1 MAKLFNLEIITPERT
16 FYRGEVESVIV
27 NTVGGQMGVLKG
39 NAPLVTALVSGDLKI
54 QKDGKWYHAA
64 NSNGFMEVTPEKVI
78 IFCQTVFWP
87 SEMEQSELLDKERRQ
102 REAMENA
109 QTAKA
114 YYLAK
119 VSLMRTLAKLSVKYE
134 HENSAMLDR

>member
-1 MAKLFNLEIITPERT
+1 MASLFKLEIITPERT
-16 FYRGEVESVIV
+16 FYRGEVESIIV

-39 NAPLVTALVSGDLKI
+39 NLPLVTALVSGDLKI
-54 QKDGKWYHAA
+54 QKDEKWYHAA
-64 NSNGFMEVTPEKVI
+64 NSNGFMEVTPEKVM

-87 SEMEQSELLDKERRQ
+87 SEMEQSQLLDKERRQ

-109 QTAKA
+109 RTAKA

-134 HENSAMLDR
+134 NENNSLLDK

>member
-1 MAKLFNLEIITPERT
+1 
-16 FYRGEVESVIV
+16 
-27 NTVGGQMGVLKG
+27 
-39 NAPLVTALVSGDLKI
+39 
-54 QKDGKWYHAA
+54 
-64 NSNGFMEVTPEKVI
+64 MEVTPEKVI

-87 SEMEQSELLDKERRQ
+87 SEMEQNELLDKERRQ